1 MGSEE
6 DGENVGHSV
15 CDGLYG
21 EGFFVGT
28 LLGLAL
34 GAREGVA
41 VLGDDV
47 GGGGVGPG
55 V

>member
-6 DGENVGHSV
+6 EGENVGHSV
-15 CDGLYG
+15 CDGLNG

-34 GAREGVA
+34 GDRDGVA
-41 VLGDDV
+41 VLGDNV
-47 GGGGVGPG
+47 GGGGAGPG